1 VPGVGSVQ
9 ARTGPGKVGLSWPDA
24 GLDITYRVYL
34 AGPGEAGDAPVA
46 SVASDSAA
54 ISGLRPGTYQATVV
68 PLNFYKHTGPAA
80 GVTFTVP

>member
-1 VPGVGSVQ
+1 VRSVQ
-9 ARTGPGKVGLSWPDA
+9 ARAGAGKVGLSWPDA
-24 GLDITYRVYL
+24 GLDISYRVYL
-34 AGPGEAGDAPVA
+34 AGPGETGDAPVA
-46 SVASDSAA
+46 SVASEGAT